1 MENTGLPSMDPQA
14 KKSRGKHP
22 PTTKSSKRLG
32 RNKTP
37 PPPSPL
43 CASPASEAADL
54 AVAIVHNPAD
64 SHASPPASVKYEIYE
79 ENEFDMNDD
88 MTKSEPSQLHEG
100 PTEKEV
106 SDAATPDSGRVT
118 ARRGKKKKAAAL
130 SPNATVTKRG
140 RAKRAQCWQ
149 HYSVVKAISK
159 RDRKKVEKAK
169 CKYCG
174 RLFAYTPGG
183 QTSSLN
189 RHLLKCKPYIST
201 QGRLLSQGML
211 HYDPEKPGSSL
222 TVAPVQYD
230 HEATRKI
237 IAKMIIVHAYS
248 FRMVEHTWFNVLMN
262 HMNPSYKFI
271 GRKTIRNEC
280 MKVYE
285 SEKELLKIKL
295 KDVESISLTCDLWTS
310 NQNLCYMALVAHY
323 IDSDWAMQCHV
334 LNFIELDPP
343 HTGNVIAQAVFECIV
358 DWKIEDKIISI
369 TMDNASSNDVAARN
383 LMAKFVARKTKGFV
397 PSYFHVRCCAHIVN
411 LVVNDGLQPLQ
422 PLVSNLRET
431 VKYMKKSPS
440 RMYKFLEVC
449 KSMNLTIGAGL
460 CLDVSTRWSSTYK
473 MFDCCIPYRA
483 AFTEY
488 GQTDYNYKW
497 EPSYQDWT
505 LYSKMQPIL
514 KAFADVTKVLSG
526 SVYPTSNVFYPY
538 IMSVKIALVEACN
551 SGDRDMKKM
560 AEAMMAKFD
569 KYWEEKNNVMVI
581 ATVLDPRFPVVSK
594 MGRKFLTIPATSVSS
609 ESTFSTG
616 GRVLDDYRSALHPA
630 MVEALVCASNFIRGS
645 KNDNKP
651 LVIKQLDDDD
661 DVELVP
667 FPDPVEEI
675 S

>member
-64 SHASPPASVKYEIYE
+64 SHASPPASVSCPIEYEIYE

-581 ATVLDPRFPVVSK
+581 ATVLDPRWK
-594 MGRKFLTIPATSVSS
+594 MRFVGYCFKQMYGEIKGLEEEEDIRKELY
-609 ESTFSTG
+609 ELFSTY
-616 GRVLDDYRSALHPA
+616 DAEYRRNKAANST
-630 MVEALVCASNFIRGS
+630 VEPSS
-645 KNDNKP
+645 
-651 LVIKQLDDDD
+651 
-661 DVELVP
+661 
-667 FPDPVEEI
+667 
-675 S
+675 ST

>member
-22 PTTKSSKRLG
+22 PATRSSKRLG

-43 CASPASEAADL
+43 GASPASEAADL

-64 SHASPPASVKYEIYE
+64 SHASPPASDNEEYEIYE

-88 MTKSEPSQLHEG
+88 MTESEPSQLHEG

-323 IDSDWAMQCHV
+323 IDSDWAMQCRV

-383 LMAKFVARKTKGFV
+383 LMAKFVATKT
-397 PSYFHVRCCAHIVN
+397 
-411 LVVNDGLQPLQ
+411 
-422 PLVSNLRET
+422 
-431 VKYMKKSPS
+431 
-440 RMYKFLEVC
+440 
-449 KSMNLTIGAGL
+449 
-460 CLDVSTRWSSTYK
+460 
-473 MFDCCIPYRA
+473 
-483 AFTEY
+483 
-488 GQTDYNYKW
+488 
-497 EPSYQDWT
+497 
-505 LYSKMQPIL
+505 
-514 KAFADVTKVLSG
+514 
-526 SVYPTSNVFYPY
+526 
-538 IMSVKIALVEACN
+538 EACN

-581 ATVLDPRFPVVSK
+581 ATVLDPRWK
-594 MGRKFLTIPATSVSS
+594 MRFVGYCFKQMYGEIKGLEEEEDIRKELY
-609 ESTFSTG
+609 ELFSTY
-616 GRVLDDYRSALHPA
+616 DAEYR
-630 MVEALVCASNFIRGS
+630 R
-645 KNDNKP
+645 NKAANSTAEP
-651 LVIKQLDDDD
+651 SSSTQSRTSTATAPSGFSSFLR
-661 DVELVP
+661 ETAT
-667 FPDPVEEI
+667 
-675 S
+675 